1 MSRPPVCNI
10 PLRSLTPRI
19 IPMKSGTDLV
29 KEAKA
34 RIREV
39 SPQDALALHEK
50 GDAKFLDVR
59 DLQEVNL
66 GRIPG
71 AMHISRGNLENKV
84 EAIIPRDT
92 PLVVYC
98 GGGSRSALAA
108 DTLRQMGYEN
118 VRSLAGGFRGWAE
131 AGGDVD
137 G

>member
-1 MSRPPVCNI
+1 
-10 PLRSLTPRI
+10 
-19 IPMKSGTDLV
+19 MKSGTDLV
-29 KEAKA
+29 NEAKK

-39 SPQDALALHEK
+39 TPAEALATHEQGK
-50 GDAKFLDVR
+50 ATFLDVR

-71 AMHISRGNLENKV
+71 AVHVSRGNLENKV
-84 EAIIPRDT
+84 EAILPRDT

-118 VRSLAGGFRGWAE
+118 VSSLAGGFRGWAE
-131 AGGDVD
+131 AGGDID

>member
-1 MSRPPVCNI
+1 
-10 PLRSLTPRI
+10 
-19 IPMKSGTDLV
+19 MKRGTELV
-29 KEAKA
+29 DEAKK
-34 RIREV
+34 RITEV
-39 SPQDALALHEK
+39 SAAEALAAHAA
-50 GDAKFLDVR
+50 GDTTFLDVR

-71 AMHISRGNLENKV
+71 AVHVSRGNLENKI
-84 EAIIPRDT
+84 EAIIDRDT

-98 GGGSRSALAA
+98 GGGSRSALAT
-108 DTLRQMGYEN
+108 DTLNRMGYTK

>member
-1 MSRPPVCNI
+1 
-10 PLRSLTPRI
+10 
-19 IPMKSGTDLV
+19 MKSGTDLV
-29 KEAKA
+29 TEART

-39 SPQDALALHEK
+39 SPAEALALHAK
-50 GDAKFLDVR
+50 GGTTFLDVR

-71 AMHISRGNLENKV
+71 AVHVSRGQLESKV
-84 EAIIPRDT
+84 EGVLSRDT

-98 GGGSRSALAA
+98 GGGSRSALAT

-118 VRSLAGGFRGWAE
+118 VSSLAGGFRGWAE
-131 AGGDVD
+131 SGGDID

>member
-1 MSRPPVCNI
+1 
-10 PLRSLTPRI
+10 
-19 IPMKSGTDLV
+19 MKSGTDLV
-29 KEAKA
+29 NEAKA
-34 RIREV
+34 RIQEV
-39 SPQDALALHEK
+39 SPSDALSIHAK
-50 GDAKFLDVR
+50 GETTFLDVR

-71 AMHISRGNLENKV
+71 AMHISRGNLENKI
-84 EAIIPRDT
+84 EAIVPRDT
-92 PLVVYC
+92 PLVLYC